1 MGGSSEPIL
10 ILGGGP
16 AGLAAAQELVQ
27 NGARPVVLESRGSV
41 GGIARTEGYKGYLCD
56 VGGHRFFTKNAAID
70 RLWHRMM
77 GEDLLRV
84 PRLSRIFFGGKFY
97 RYPLSIAN
105 TLGNLGVLES
115 LRILLSYARARLVP
129 HPAEE
134 NFEQWVSNRFGQ
146 RLYETFFKTYTEKVW
161 GIPCR
166 SIRADWA
173 AQRIKGLSLASAV
186 TNALLGVRKAK
197 SLIEEFD
204 YPRLGPGMMWE
215 RFREAV
221 EAGGGRVRCGC
232 EAVRITHAGGR
243 VTGVGFRDNGATA
256 TQAASHVISSV
267 PIDRLVG
274 LLEPAAPPEVRQ
286 AAAGLSHRSFLIV
299 VLIVDRPSLFPDQW
313 IYVHSSTARVGRIQ
327 NFKNWSAAMV
337 PEPGRTS
344 VGMEYFCNEGD
355 ELWNLSDGE
364 LGELAAR
371 ELGELGLA
379 RSDEVVDHCVI
390 RQPDA
395 YPVYDEGYRDHLAV
409 IQGYLEGFENLQTIG
424 RSGMH
429 RYNNMDHSML
439 TGVLAAQNALG
450 ARNDL
455 WQVNEEEEYLE
466 EDRGKTAARVPEA
479 LLRRAFAR
487 LDKLA
492 FAVAV
497 GSVSGLLLFA
507 ATLWLVVKGGP
518 VVGPNLRLLSQYFA
532 GYTVT
537 VRGSFV
543 AFGYSFFWGF
553 LFGWLF
559 AYLRNLTLALHV
571 YRIRRRAEAWSL
583 RDLLD
588 RV

>member
-1 MGGSSEPIL
+1 MGGNSEPIL

-27 NGARPVVLESRGSV
+27 NGVHPVVLETRSSV
-41 GGIARTEGYKGYLCD
+41 GGIARTEGYKGYLFD

-97 RYPLSIAN
+97 RYPLSITN

-115 LRILLSYARARLVP
+115 LRILLSYGRARLLP
-129 HPAEE
+129 HPEEE

-186 TNALLGVRKAK
+186 TNALLGVRKSK

-232 EAVRITHAGGR
+232 EAVRISHAGGR
-243 VTGVGFRDNGATA
+243 VTGVGFREDGT
-256 TQAASHVISSV
+256 TSTLPASQVISSV

-274 LLEPAAPPEVRQ
+274 LLEPEAPLEVRQ

-313 IYVHSSTARVGRIQ
+313 IYVHSPTAQVGRIQ

-344 VGMEYFCNEGD
+344 VGMEYFCDEGD
-355 ELWNLSDGE
+355 DLWNLSDE
-364 LGELAAR
+364 DLGELAAR
-371 ELGELGLA
+371 ELGALDLA

-395 YPVYDEGYRDHLAV
+395 YPVYDEGYRDNLAV
-409 IQGYLEGFENLQTIG
+409 IQGYLAGFENLQTIG
-424 RSGMH
+424 RGGMH

-439 TGVLAAQNALG
+439 TGVLAAQNAQG

-466 EDRGKTAARVPEA
+466 EDRGEPAARVPEA

-507 ATLWLVVKGGP
+507 ATLWLVVKGGV
-518 VVGPNLRLLSQYFA
+518 VVGPKLQLLSQYFV

-537 VRGSFV
+537 VQGSFV
-543 AFGYSFFWGF
+543 AFGYSFLWGF
-553 LFGWLF
+553 LLGWLF
-559 AYLRNLTLALHV
+559 AYLRNLALALYV